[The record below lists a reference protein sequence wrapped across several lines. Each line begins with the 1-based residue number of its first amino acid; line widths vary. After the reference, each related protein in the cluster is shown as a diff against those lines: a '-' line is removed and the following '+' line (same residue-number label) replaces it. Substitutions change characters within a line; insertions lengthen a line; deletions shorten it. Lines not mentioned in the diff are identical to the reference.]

1 MKNYRIIELFYNE
14 SLRKKALKNIGT
26 EYFCSLEIVRSCV
39 EIAVNG
45 LESCIVAKTFR

>member
-14 SLRKKALKNIGT
+14 SLRKRHIGT

-45 LESCIVAKTFR
+45 LESCIVAKTFK